1 MEASKAVSNVRME
14 HVSHTGNPFHLD
26 KDDSFTRFCLIIAM
40 KTLYHVNMF
49 QLPAADA
56 KLFGWNTPHII

>member
-1 MEASKAVSNVRME
+1 MEASKAVSNVKME

-49 QLPAADA
+49 
-56 KLFGWNTPHII
+56 